1 MSMTTSQQPVE
12 SCEARSVCCFVV
24 TVLSKPFAVGG
35 VEHGMNDGS
44 SLPAELDACQRLI
57 EQLSSRVQAQDAQLH
72 QQAHEL
78 ESRAALA
85 QEQSRTV
92 VDLEA
97 SHQQLSQENEELK
110 LTVRKLLERLYGRRS
125 ERFVADPDQLQLD
138 FGDDAAAAA
147 EALAEAVLEAE
158 RTIEEV
164 QSKRRAN
171 RRQRRVRDE
180 KFPEHLPRYEQIVD
194 LPEEQK
200 AGKTFIGYDEVET
213 LEFERSRLR
222 VRVTKYA
229 KYADPQQPH
238 QGVQSPERPTGLVE
252 GNRFDTSVAVEI
264 IASRF
269 FYHLPYYRQQDVFAG
284 CGWTPSRSTLL
295 NIVSA
300 SEFVLQPLVQ
310 YYHDLLGTID
320 VLGCDETPVTLIV
333 PPQLPALDPQD
344 PRSARMLE
352 VLSKAQAKGRP
363 SVKARMWAYRSL
375 ELPFN
380 VFDFTVSRNRDGP
393 DEMLSGFTGF
403 LLGDCWSGFQKIELR
418 SDARIQRAACWAHAR
433 RKLHECRA
441 SHPRHT
447 TVLLALVRQL
457 YDWEDRA
464 KLWTAAARLELRQ
477 RESVRVLTQIRQYI
491 DGPALERLLPK
502 SDLAEAIGYLRNN
515 WDALLLYTSDG
526 RLPIDNNETEH
537 LMKQIATGRKNW
549 LFIGSLAAGHRAA
562 NLMTIIST
570 AARNDLDVWS
580 YLKDVLDQ
588 ILAGCTDWESL
599 RADRWKQ
606 QHPQAVRTY
615 RVDERRDAVDR
626 RRTRRAHRRL
636 LPSTK
641 K

>member
-1 MSMTTSQQPVE
+1 
-12 SCEARSVCCFVV
+12 
-24 TVLSKPFAVGG
+24 
-35 VEHGMNDGS
+35 MNDGS
-44 SLPAELDACQRLI
+44 SWPAELDACHRLI
-57 EQLSSRVQAQDAQLH
+57 EQLSSEREQLSSELER
-72 QQAHEL
+72 QAHEL
-78 ESRAALA
+78 ESREAFA

-92 VDLEA
+92 VDLAA

-110 LTVRKLLERLYGRRS
+110 LTIRKLMERLYGRRR
-125 ERFVADPDQLQLD
+125 ERFVADPNQIQLD

-164 QSKRRAN
+164 QSKRRAK
-171 RRQRRVRDE
+171 RRKARVRSE
-180 KFPEHLPRYEQIVD
+180 KFPEHLPRYERIVD

-213 LEFERSRLR
+213 LEFERARLR

-229 KYADPQQPH
+229 KYAKSEQPH
-238 QGVQSPERPTGLVE
+238 EGVQSPPRPTGLVE

-264 IASRF
+264 IAERF

-295 NIVSA
+295 NIVTA
-300 SEFVLQPLVQ
+300 SEFALQPLVQ
-310 YYHDLLGTID
+310 YYHDLLGQID

-333 PPQLPALDPQD
+333 PAQLPKLDPHD
-344 PRSARMLE
+344 PRAERMLE
-352 VLSKAQAKGRP
+352 VLSKAQAEGRP
-363 SVKARMWAYRSL
+363 SVQGRMWGYRSL

-380 VFDFTVSRNRDGP
+380 VFDFTVSRHRDGP
-393 DEMLSGFTGF
+393 DWMLSSFTGF

-433 RKLHECRA
+433 RKLDECRLN
-441 SHPRHT
+441 HPRHT
-447 TVLLALVRQL
+447 TVLLSLIRQL
-457 YDWEDRA
+457 YDLEDRA
-464 KLWTAAARLELRQ
+464 KLWTPSERLQLRQ
-477 RESVRVLTQIRQYI
+477 RESLRLLRQIRQYF
-491 DGPALERLLPK
+491 DGSQLERLLPK

-515 WDALLLYTSDG
+515 WDALLLYTTDG

-549 LFIGSLAAGHRAA
+549 LFIGSVAAGYRAA

-599 RADRWKQ
+599 RADHWKE
-606 QHPQAVRTY
+606 QHPEGVRTY
-615 RVDERRDAVDR
+615 RVEERRDAIDR
-626 RRTRRAHRRL
+626 RRARRAHRRL
-636 LPSTK
+636 LAANK